1 MVGLGEFSVG
11 LDVAKVSRVDVEDVV
26 GSAVSAVDSW
36 IDSVVEASKFL
47 VDRIS
52 CNSVV
57 KAASVLGNVTI
68 HVGCTV
74 SVCMA
79 TAVTKGDDLGRGDT
93 WKPGLAETEKALDIP
108 RIRSL

>member
-11 LDVAKVSRVDVEDVV
+11 LDVVKVSRMDVEDVV
-26 GSAVSAVDSW
+26 GSAVSVVDSG

-47 VDRIS
+47 VGSIS
-52 CNSVV
+52 WNPVV
-57 KAASVLGNVTI
+57 KTASVLGNVMI

-79 TAVTKGDDLGRGDT
+79 KMVTKGEDLG
-93 WKPGLAETEKALDIP
+93 
-108 RIRSL
+108 